1 MRRFTIGFGLLAIVA
16 IAACG
21 DDNGTGVTEELFQAA
36 LSGDEEVPA
45 VETDAEGIAEFL
57 TDGTTVLYGIL
68 ATEDLTDVR
77 AAHIHL
83 GESGENGGILVTL
96 YSGPTVDV
104 PADSLLVQDG
114 FTAVDEDVD
123 LTITELLD
131 LMRSSGVYVNVH
143 TEENPGGEIRG
154 QVIGPLQP

>member
-1 MRRFTIGFGLLAIVA
+1 MGIGLLAIVA
-16 IAACG
+16 IAGCG
-21 DDNGTGVTEELFQAA
+21 DDDGTGVTQEFFQAF
-36 LSGDEEVPA
+36 LTGDEEVPP

-68 ATEDLTDVR
+68 ATEDITDVT

-83 GESGENGGILVTL
+83 GESGENGDVLVTL

-104 PADSLLVQDG
+104 PANSLLVQDGG

-143 TEENPGGEIRG
+143 TEENGGGEIRG
-154 QVIGPLQP
+154 QIQLVEEQ